1 MLTELSIKNFAI
13 IEEMSITFQKGLTVL
28 TGETGAGKSI
38 IIDALGLL
46 IGGRGSVEYIR
57 FGEKKAELEGLFIM
71 EESNHPVFQ
80 KANELGIE
88 IMEDQ
93 MLVLHRT
100 ISQTGKSI
108 CRINGKLVTLAILKE
123 IGQLLIDIH
132 SQHET
137 QSLLNVDKHIELLD
151 SYYQVNDPQFL
162 KEYEELYHK
171 WSQLKKDY
179 KEQNQNEKE
188 LAQRLDLLT
197 FQLNEIQSANLIP
210 KEDDE
215 LLEERNTLVHF
226 ERIFQSL
233 KDAYNG
239 LHGEMRGLDWL
250 SHTANH
256 LEAAGENK
264 QDLQKLYEDYID
276 HYYMIEEISYKIR
289 QHIDGME
296 FDPERLEFIESR
308 LNELNQLKKKYGSNV
323 EEIMEYSAT
332 IEEELETIKN
342 RDEHLLRLGQ
352 RFKELTEDLLLEAK
366 QLHDVRVKAAK
377 GLEKAVLKELK
388 ELYLEKTNFIVEVAY
403 TKSDQNEL
411 MLDGSSVRPN
421 NKGIDRIHFYISTNP
436 GEPPKELN
444 KIASGGEMSRIML
457 AMKNIFAQHQ
467 GITSVI
473 FDEVDTGVSG
483 RVAQAMAEKMY
494 NISID
499 SQVLCITHLPQVA
512 AIADT
517 HLRIEKHMN
526 HDRTTTSVTE
536 LSREDRIAEIGKMI
550 TGEELTE
557 ASKQHAKELIEMN
570 KSR

>member
-1 MLTELSIKNFAI
+1 
-13 IEEMSITFQKGLTVL
+13 
-28 TGETGAGKSI
+28 
-38 IIDALGLL
+38 
-46 IGGRGSVEYIR
+46 
-57 FGEKKAELEGLFIM
+57 
-71 EESNHPVFQ
+71 
-80 KANELGIE
+80 
-88 IMEDQ
+88 
-93 MLVLHRT
+93 
-100 ISQTGKSI
+100 
-108 CRINGKLVTLAILKE
+108 
-123 IGQLLIDIH
+123 
-132 SQHET
+132 
-137 QSLLNVDKHIELLD
+137 
-151 SYYQVNDPQFL
+151 
-162 KEYEELYHK
+162 
-171 WSQLKKDY
+171 
-179 KEQNQNEKE
+179 
-188 LAQRLDLLT
+188 
-197 FQLNEIQSANLIP
+197 
-210 KEDDE
+210 
-215 LLEERNTLVHF
+215 
-226 ERIFQSL
+226 
-233 KDAYNG
+233 
-239 LHGEMRGLDWL
+239 
-250 SHTANH
+250 
-256 LEAAGENK
+256 
-264 QDLQKLYEDYID
+264 
-276 HYYMIEEISYKIR
+276 
-289 QHIDGME
+289 
-296 FDPERLEFIESR
+296 
-308 LNELNQLKKKYGSNV
+308 
-323 EEIMEYSAT
+323 MEYSAI

-342 RDEHLLRLGQ
+342 RDEHLLRLEQ

-388 ELYLEKTNFIVEVAY
+388 ELYLEKANFIVEVAY

>member
-1 MLTELSIKNFAI
+1 M
-13 IEEMSITFQKGLTVL
+13 
-28 TGETGAGKSI
+28 
-38 IIDALGLL
+38 
-46 IGGRGSVEYIR
+46 
-57 FGEKKAELEGLFIM
+57 
-71 EESNHPVFQ
+71 
-80 KANELGIE
+80 
-88 IMEDQ
+88 
-93 MLVLHRT
+93 
-100 ISQTGKSI
+100 
-108 CRINGKLVTLAILKE
+108 TLAILKE

-239 LHGEMRGLDWL
+239 LHGEMRGGLDWL

-256 LEAAGENK
+256 LEAAGENN
-264 QDLQKLYEDYID
+264 QELQKLYEDYID

-342 RDEHLLRLGQ
+342 RDEHLLRLEQ

-388 ELYLEKTNFIVEVAY
+388 ELYLEKANFIVEVAY

-411 MLDGSSVRPN
+411 MLEGSSVRPN